1 MTGAPPYSVH
11 SPTQQS
17 PFAAYSPPP
26 KNRPY
31 YPSNDQYQHPP
42 ETPQTFPPPT
52 SFVRSPHFG
61 HPPSPLPTTLP
72 PLNGTIPPHSDTSYP
87 PHPAS
92 GNPQFTLPRPYVGS
106 VMPSNASAP
115 YNQTPSSHAH
125 PVSRRDSLAQSPK
138 REPEPSFEGRGS
150 GVRYSSRPPLMREAR
165 PPSPKQSVS
174 FSRGLNRDRV
184 KEGRGD
190 QNPSRCILFCQ

>member
-26 KNRPY
+26 KNRSY
-31 YPSNDQYQHPP
+31 YSSNDQYQHPP

-61 HPPSPLPTTLP
+61 HPASPLSTTLP
-72 PLNGTIPPHSDTSYP
+72 PLNGSVPPHSDNSYAP
-87 PHPAS
+87 QHPTG

-106 VMPSNASAP
+106 VT

-125 PVSRRDSLAQSPK
+125 PASRGDSLARSPK

-150 GVRYSSRPPLMREAR
+150 GAGYPSRPPLMREAR
-165 PPSPKQSVS
+165 PPSPKETVS
-174 FSRGLNRDRV
+174 FSGGRS
-184 KEGRGD
+184 EGEGD
-190 QNPSRCILFCQ
+190 QNPFRTILFG